1 MSRRC
6 WSPWCFPFGGWLHF
20 WRVWLTVF
28 LQDCRVVIL
37 VSKLQCSYQTA
48 ASAATPSSL
57 FLTTWTISLM
67 KLYYLAALPD
77 VSALCVQLL
86 VCVQS
91 GPQIFFNLVFWPRST
106 PPRASRSRLA
116 LSTLFFT
123 LSPLFTLALPS
134 PALCFV
140 RLSFLD
146 GSTV

>member
-67 KLYYLAALPD
+67 KLYYLAALLD

-91 GPQIFFNLVFWPRST
+91 GPQISFNLVFFGLVVLPLAPLVPVSLC
-106 PPRASRSRLA
+106 PPFSS
-116 LSTLFFT
+116 
-123 LSPLFTLALPS
+123 LSPLSSLSRFLPQRFAS
-134 PALCFV
+134 FV
-140 RLSFLD
+140 CRF
-146 GSTV
+146 